1 MMRILVFAIAAALAL
16 PALADAQPRRA
27 MEQQRSSPPAPETQ
41 QLQPNE
47 IQDMGTTR
55 CRLGM
60 VRAHNRGVTIQCTNA
75 LETDWNTNLHMY
87 FAPTEAE
94 SASGP
99 SADLVASIASSAIAS
114 DAIVRITYWGLH
126 RYDQT
131 GCGYTVCRRIRSIEY
146 E

>member
-27 MEQQRSSPPAPETQ
+27 MELQRNAPETPQ
-41 QLQPNE
+41 SQDLQAME
-47 IQDMGTTR
+47 VSDYGTTR

-60 VRAHNRGVTIQCTNA
+60 VRAHRRGVTIQCSSP

-87 FAPTEAE
+87 FAPYPLEDDA
-94 SASGP
+94 GP
-99 SADLVASIASSAIAS
+99 SGDLVASIASSAIAA
-114 DAIVRITYWGLH
+114 DAVVRIVFWRPH
-126 RYDQT
+126 RHDEG
-131 GCGYTVCRRIRSIEY
+131 GCGYTTCRRIYTIDY

>member
-1 MMRILVFAIAAALAL
+1 MRILAFAIAAALMA

-41 QLQPNE
+41 QLQANE
-47 IQDMGTTR
+47 IQDTGTTR

-60 VRAHNRGVTIQCTNA
+60 VRAHHRGVTIQCSSP

-87 FAPTEAE
+87 FAPAEAE
-94 SASGP
+94 SPSGP
-99 SADLVASIASSAIAS
+99 SADLVTSIASSAIAS
-114 DAIVRITYWGLH
+114 DAVVRITYWGLH
-126 RYDQT
+126 RYDQN